1 MVYSRVTA
9 EGLYALAELPAG
21 PQLRWLSLAGSCQ
34 FLPLRGR
41 DRWRYYRDEP
51 LVPDWEVDPDRLAAV
66 LRKHPALVLDLEDC
80 PIPPATQ
87 TRLKGRFGDRVRV
100 GPMTGWGAGGTGER

>member
-41 DRWRYYRDEP
+41 DRWTCYRDGP
-51 LVPDWEVDPDRLAAV
+51 LVPEWEVDPDHPDQVEGTVRRSGARRPHDRL
-66 LRKHPALVLDLEDC
+66 
-80 PIPPATQ
+80 
-87 TRLKGRFGDRVRV
+87 GRRRH
-100 GPMTGWGAGGTGER
+100 R